1 MRLNE
6 LLGIEFPFI
15 QGGMANIATAEFA
28 AAVSN
33 AGALGLIGAGGMSPE
48 VFQDSIRRCRTLTE
62 KPFGVNIMLM
72 HPQVEQLAAIA
83 AQEKVAVV
91 TTGAGDPA
99 RFIPAWKESGA
110 KVFPVIPAVALAK
123 VVARAGADAVI
134 AEGTESG
141 GHVGELTTMAL
152 VPQVADAVD
161 IPVIA
166 AGGIADGRQLLA
178 AGGAVDEAY
187 LLTAPELVRERTI
200 HTQSPCFAAGF
211 WRGGLLLVCAVEGE
225 DIHTAVYT
233 LAPGTPRPRKLIDLP
248 GQPGGLCVCPD
259 GVGALI
265 STRDGLMKLDIPQG
279 RLLWNLPDLALCA
292 GLCCR
297 GPMALVSATLGGQ
310 VRLLSHYKPWLSK
323 TVFTGTDVHA
333 CFLMA

>member
-1 MRLNE
+1 MSLIIADARLGVWKATDE
-6 LLGIEFPFI
+6 
-15 QGGMANIATAEFA
+15 GGPLTGVDCALEGPRLTCAGSACVCVGGNRECLCLTCHGLREISRMPAAPGLAALCLSPCGRYVYQLSSEADSVHTRLTATGDLIFA
-28 AAVSN
+28 APV
-33 AGALGLIGAGGMSPE
+33 G
-48 VFQDSIRRCRTLTE
+48 
-62 KPFGVNIMLM
+62 
-72 HPQVEQLAAIA
+72 
-83 AQEKVAVV
+83 
-91 TTGAGDPA
+91 
-99 RFIPAWKESGA
+99 
-110 KVFPVIPAVALAK
+110 VFP
-123 VVARAGADAVI
+123 RAMCLDA
-134 AEGTESG
+134 SG
-141 GHVGELTTMAL
+141 RL
-152 VPQVADAVD
+152 
-161 IPVIA
+161 
-166 AGGIADGRQLLA
+166 LLA

-265 STRDGLMKLDIPQG
+265 STRDGLMKLDSPQG

-297 GPMALVSATLGGQ
+297 GPMALASATLGGQ

>member
-1 MRLNE
+1 MSLIIADARLGVWKATDE
-6 LLGIEFPFI
+6 
-15 QGGMANIATAEFA
+15 GGPLTGVDCALEGPRLACAGSACVCVGGNRECLCLTCHGLREISRMPAAPGLAALCLSPCGRYVYQLSSEADSVHTRLTATGDLIFA
-28 AAVSN
+28 APV
-33 AGALGLIGAGGMSPE
+33 G
-48 VFQDSIRRCRTLTE
+48 
-62 KPFGVNIMLM
+62 
-72 HPQVEQLAAIA
+72 
-83 AQEKVAVV
+83 
-91 TTGAGDPA
+91 
-99 RFIPAWKESGA
+99 
-110 KVFPVIPAVALAK
+110 VFP
-123 VVARAGADAVI
+123 RAMCLDA
-134 AEGTESG
+134 SG
-141 GHVGELTTMAL
+141 RL
-152 VPQVADAVD
+152 
-161 IPVIA
+161 
-166 AGGIADGRQLLA
+166 LLA

>member
-1 MRLNE
+1 MSLIIADARLGVWKATDE
-6 LLGIEFPFI
+6 
-15 QGGMANIATAEFA
+15 GGPLTGVDCALEGPRLTCAGSACVCVGGNRECLCLTCHGLREISRMPAAPGLAALCLSPCGRYVYQLSSEADSVHTRLTATGDLIFA
-28 AAVSN
+28 APV
-33 AGALGLIGAGGMSPE
+33 G
-48 VFQDSIRRCRTLTE
+48 
-62 KPFGVNIMLM
+62 
-72 HPQVEQLAAIA
+72 
-83 AQEKVAVV
+83 
-91 TTGAGDPA
+91 
-99 RFIPAWKESGA
+99 
-110 KVFPVIPAVALAK
+110 VFP
-123 VVARAGADAVI
+123 RAMCQDA
-134 AEGTESG
+134 SG
-141 GHVGELTTMAL
+141 RL
-152 VPQVADAVD
+152 
-161 IPVIA
+161 
-166 AGGIADGRQLLA
+166 LLA

-310 VRLLSHYKPWLSK
+310 VRLLSDYKPWLSK

>member
-1 MRLNE
+1 MSLIIADARLGVWKATDE
-6 LLGIEFPFI
+6 
-15 QGGMANIATAEFA
+15 GGPLTGVDCALEGPRLTCAGSACVCVGGNRECLCLTCHGLREISRMPAAPGLAALCLSPCGRYVYQLSSEADSVHTRLTATGDLIFA
-28 AAVSN
+28 APV
-33 AGALGLIGAGGMSPE
+33 G
-48 VFQDSIRRCRTLTE
+48 
-62 KPFGVNIMLM
+62 
-72 HPQVEQLAAIA
+72 
-83 AQEKVAVV
+83 
-91 TTGAGDPA
+91 
-99 RFIPAWKESGA
+99 
-110 KVFPVIPAVALAK
+110 VFP
-123 VVARAGADAVI
+123 RAMCLDA
-134 AEGTESG
+134 SG
-141 GHVGELTTMAL
+141 RL
-152 VPQVADAVD
+152 
-161 IPVIA
+161 
-166 AGGIADGRQLLA
+166 LLA

-233 LAPGTPRPRKLIDLP
+233 LAPGTPRPCKLIDLP

-297 GPMALVSATLGGQ
+297 GPMALASATLGGQ

>member
-1 MRLNE
+1 MSLIIADARLGVWKATDE
-6 LLGIEFPFI
+6 
-15 QGGMANIATAEFA
+15 GGPLTGVDCALEGPRLTCAGSACVCVGGNRECLCLTCHGLREISRMPAAPGLAALCLSPCERYVYQLSSEADSVHTRLTATGDLIFA
-28 AAVSN
+28 APV
-33 AGALGLIGAGGMSPE
+33 G
-48 VFQDSIRRCRTLTE
+48 
-62 KPFGVNIMLM
+62 
-72 HPQVEQLAAIA
+72 
-83 AQEKVAVV
+83 
-91 TTGAGDPA
+91 
-99 RFIPAWKESGA
+99 
-110 KVFPVIPAVALAK
+110 VFP
-123 VVARAGADAVI
+123 RAMCLDA
-134 AEGTESG
+134 SG
-141 GHVGELTTMAL
+141 RL
-152 VPQVADAVD
+152 
-161 IPVIA
+161 
-166 AGGIADGRQLLA
+166 LLA

-279 RLLWNLPDLALCA
+279 RLLWNVPDLALCA

-297 GPMALVSATLGGQ
+297 GPMALASATLGGQ

>member
-1 MRLNE
+1 MSLIIADARLGVWKATDE
-6 LLGIEFPFI
+6 
-15 QGGMANIATAEFA
+15 GGPLTGVDCALEGPRLTCAGSACVCVGGNRECLCLTCHGLREISRMPAAPGLAALCLSPCGRYVYQLSSEADSIHTRLTATGDLIFA
-28 AAVSN
+28 APV
-33 AGALGLIGAGGMSPE
+33 G
-48 VFQDSIRRCRTLTE
+48 
-62 KPFGVNIMLM
+62 
-72 HPQVEQLAAIA
+72 
-83 AQEKVAVV
+83 
-91 TTGAGDPA
+91 
-99 RFIPAWKESGA
+99 
-110 KVFPVIPAVALAK
+110 VFP
-123 VVARAGADAVI
+123 RAMCLDA
-134 AEGTESG
+134 SG
-141 GHVGELTTMAL
+141 RL
-152 VPQVADAVD
+152 
-161 IPVIA
+161 
-166 AGGIADGRQLLA
+166 LLA

-297 GPMALVSATLGGQ
+297 GPMALASATLGGQ

>member
-1 MRLNE
+1 MSLIIADARLGVWKATDE
-6 LLGIEFPFI
+6 
-15 QGGMANIATAEFA
+15 GGPLTGVDCALEGPRLTCAGSACVCVGGNRECLCLTCHGLREISRMPAAPGLAALCLSPCGRYVYQLSSEADSVHTRLTATGDLIFA
-28 AAVSN
+28 APV
-33 AGALGLIGAGGMSPE
+33 G
-48 VFQDSIRRCRTLTE
+48 
-62 KPFGVNIMLM
+62 
-72 HPQVEQLAAIA
+72 
-83 AQEKVAVV
+83 
-91 TTGAGDPA
+91 
-99 RFIPAWKESGA
+99 
-110 KVFPVIPAVALAK
+110 VFP
-123 VVARAGADAVI
+123 RAMCLDA
-134 AEGTESG
+134 SG
-141 GHVGELTTMAL
+141 RL
-152 VPQVADAVD
+152 
-161 IPVIA
+161 
-166 AGGIADGRQLLA
+166 LLA

-259 GVGALI
+259 GVGALT

>member
-1 MRLNE
+1 MSLIIADARLGVWKATDE
-6 LLGIEFPFI
+6 
-15 QGGMANIATAEFA
+15 GGPLTGVDCALEGPRLACAGSACVCVGGNRECLCLTCHGLREISRMPAAPGLAALCLSPCGRYVYQLSSEADSVHTRLTATGDLIFA
-28 AAVSN
+28 APV
-33 AGALGLIGAGGMSPE
+33 G
-48 VFQDSIRRCRTLTE
+48 
-62 KPFGVNIMLM
+62 
-72 HPQVEQLAAIA
+72 
-83 AQEKVAVV
+83 
-91 TTGAGDPA
+91 
-99 RFIPAWKESGA
+99 
-110 KVFPVIPAVALAK
+110 VFP
-123 VVARAGADAVI
+123 RAMCLDA
-134 AEGTESG
+134 SG
-141 GHVGELTTMAL
+141 RL
-152 VPQVADAVD
+152 
-161 IPVIA
+161 
-166 AGGIADGRQLLA
+166 LLA

-233 LAPGTPRPRKLIDLP
+233 LAPDTPRPRKLIDLP

>member
-1 MRLNE
+1 MEGPRLACA
-6 LLGIEFPFI
+6 GSACVCV
-15 QGGMANIATAEFA
+15 GGNRECLCLTCHGLREISRMPAAPGLAALCLSPCGRYVYQLSSEADSVHTRLTATGDLIFA
-28 AAVSN
+28 APV
-33 AGALGLIGAGGMSPE
+33 G
-48 VFQDSIRRCRTLTE
+48 
-62 KPFGVNIMLM
+62 
-72 HPQVEQLAAIA
+72 
-83 AQEKVAVV
+83 
-91 TTGAGDPA
+91 
-99 RFIPAWKESGA
+99 
-110 KVFPVIPAVALAK
+110 VFP
-123 VVARAGADAVI
+123 RAMCLDA
-134 AEGTESG
+134 SG
-141 GHVGELTTMAL
+141 RL
-152 VPQVADAVD
+152 
-161 IPVIA
+161 
-166 AGGIADGRQLLA
+166 LLA

-297 GPMALVSATLGGQ
+297 GPMALASATLGGQ

>member
-1 MRLNE
+1 MSLIIADARLGVWKATDE
-6 LLGIEFPFI
+6 
-15 QGGMANIATAEFA
+15 GGPLTGVDCALEGPRLTCAGSSCVCVGGNRECLCLTCHGLREISRMPAAPGLAALCLSPCGRYVYQLSSEADSVHTRLTATGDLIFA
-28 AAVSN
+28 APV
-33 AGALGLIGAGGMSPE
+33 G
-48 VFQDSIRRCRTLTE
+48 
-62 KPFGVNIMLM
+62 
-72 HPQVEQLAAIA
+72 
-83 AQEKVAVV
+83 
-91 TTGAGDPA
+91 
-99 RFIPAWKESGA
+99 
-110 KVFPVIPAVALAK
+110 VFP
-123 VVARAGADAVI
+123 RAMCLDA
-134 AEGTESG
+134 SG
-141 GHVGELTTMAL
+141 RL
-152 VPQVADAVD
+152 
-161 IPVIA
+161 
-166 AGGIADGRQLLA
+166 LLA

-297 GPMALVSATLGGQ
+297 GPMALASATLGGQ

>member
-1 MRLNE
+1 MSLIIADARQGVWKAADEGGPLTGVDCALEGPRLTCA
-6 LLGIEFPFI
+6 GSACVCV
-15 QGGMANIATAEFA
+15 GGNRECLCLTCHGLREISRMPAAPGLAALCLSPCGRYVYQLSSEADSVHTRLTATGDLIFA
-28 AAVSN
+28 APV
-33 AGALGLIGAGGMSPE
+33 G
-48 VFQDSIRRCRTLTE
+48 VFSRAMCLD
-62 KPFGVNIMLM
+62 
-72 HPQVEQLAAIA
+72 A
-83 AQEKVAVV
+83 
-91 TTGAGDPA
+91 
-99 RFIPAWKESGA
+99 SGR
-110 KVFPVIPAVALAK
+110 L
-123 VVARAGADAVI
+123 
-134 AEGTESG
+134 
-141 GHVGELTTMAL
+141 
-152 VPQVADAVD
+152 
-161 IPVIA
+161 
-166 AGGIADGRQLLA
+166 LLA

>member
-1 MRLNE
+1 MSLIIADARLGVWKATDE
-6 LLGIEFPFI
+6 
-15 QGGMANIATAEFA
+15 GGPLTGVDCALEGPRLTCAGSACVCVGGNRECLCLTCHGLREISRMPAAPGLAALCLSPCGRYVYQLSSEADSVHTRLTATGDLIFA
-28 AAVSN
+28 APV
-33 AGALGLIGAGGMSPE
+33 G
-48 VFQDSIRRCRTLTE
+48 
-62 KPFGVNIMLM
+62 
-72 HPQVEQLAAIA
+72 
-83 AQEKVAVV
+83 
-91 TTGAGDPA
+91 
-99 RFIPAWKESGA
+99 
-110 KVFPVIPAVALAK
+110 VFP
-123 VVARAGADAVI
+123 RAMCLNA
-134 AEGTESG
+134 SG
-141 GHVGELTTMAL
+141 RL
-152 VPQVADAVD
+152 
-161 IPVIA
+161 
-166 AGGIADGRQLLA
+166 LLA

>member
-1 MRLNE
+1 MSLIIADARLGVWKATDE
-6 LLGIEFPFI
+6 
-15 QGGMANIATAEFA
+15 GGPLTGVDCALEGPRLTCAGSACVCVGGNRECLCLTCHGLREISRMPAAPGLAALCLSPCGRYVYQLSSEADSVHTRLTATGDLIFA
-28 AAVSN
+28 APV
-33 AGALGLIGAGGMSPE
+33 G
-48 VFQDSIRRCRTLTE
+48 
-62 KPFGVNIMLM
+62 
-72 HPQVEQLAAIA
+72 
-83 AQEKVAVV
+83 
-91 TTGAGDPA
+91 
-99 RFIPAWKESGA
+99 
-110 KVFPVIPAVALAK
+110 VFP
-123 VVARAGADAVI
+123 RAMCLDA
-134 AEGTESG
+134 SG
-141 GHVGELTTMAL
+141 RL
-152 VPQVADAVD
+152 
-161 IPVIA
+161 
-166 AGGIADGRQLLA
+166 LLA

-200 HTQSPCFAAGF
+200 HTQSPCFSAGF

-297 GPMALVSATLGGQ
+297 GPMALASATLGGQ

>member
-1 MRLNE
+1 MSLIIADARLGVWKATDE
-6 LLGIEFPFI
+6 
-15 QGGMANIATAEFA
+15 GGPLTGVDCALEGPRLACAGSACVCVGGNRECLCLTCHGLREISRMPAAPGLAALCLSPCGRYVYQLSSEADSVHTRLTATGDLIFA
-28 AAVSN
+28 APV
-33 AGALGLIGAGGMSPE
+33 G
-48 VFQDSIRRCRTLTE
+48 
-62 KPFGVNIMLM
+62 
-72 HPQVEQLAAIA
+72 
-83 AQEKVAVV
+83 
-91 TTGAGDPA
+91 
-99 RFIPAWKESGA
+99 
-110 KVFPVIPAVALAK
+110 VFP
-123 VVARAGADAVI
+123 RAMCLDA
-134 AEGTESG
+134 SG
-141 GHVGELTTMAL
+141 RL
-152 VPQVADAVD
+152 
-161 IPVIA
+161 
-166 AGGIADGRQLLA
+166 LLA

-200 HTQSPCFAAGF
+200 HMQSPCFAAGF

-297 GPMALVSATLGGQ
+297 GPMVLASATLGGQ

>member
-1 MRLNE
+1 MSLIIADARLGVWKATDE
-6 LLGIEFPFI
+6 
-15 QGGMANIATAEFA
+15 GGPLTGVDCALEGPRLACAGSACVCVGGNRECLCLTCHGLREISRMPAAPGLAALCLSPCERYVYQLSSEADSVHTRLTATGDLIFA
-28 AAVSN
+28 APV
-33 AGALGLIGAGGMSPE
+33 G
-48 VFQDSIRRCRTLTE
+48 
-62 KPFGVNIMLM
+62 
-72 HPQVEQLAAIA
+72 
-83 AQEKVAVV
+83 
-91 TTGAGDPA
+91 
-99 RFIPAWKESGA
+99 
-110 KVFPVIPAVALAK
+110 VFP
-123 VVARAGADAVI
+123 RAMCLDA
-134 AEGTESG
+134 SG
-141 GHVGELTTMAL
+141 RL
-152 VPQVADAVD
+152 
-161 IPVIA
+161 
-166 AGGIADGRQLLA
+166 LLA

>member
-1 MRLNE
+1 MSLIIADARLGVWKATDE
-6 LLGIEFPFI
+6 
-15 QGGMANIATAEFA
+15 GGPLTGVDCALEGPRLTCAGSACVCVGGNRECLCLTCHGLREISRMPAAPGLAALCLSPCGRYVYQLSSEADSVHTRLTATGDLIFA
-28 AAVSN
+28 APV
-33 AGALGLIGAGGMSPE
+33 G
-48 VFQDSIRRCRTLTE
+48 
-62 KPFGVNIMLM
+62 
-72 HPQVEQLAAIA
+72 
-83 AQEKVAVV
+83 
-91 TTGAGDPA
+91 
-99 RFIPAWKESGA
+99 
-110 KVFPVIPAVALAK
+110 VFP
-123 VVARAGADAVI
+123 RAMCLDA
-134 AEGTESG
+134 SG
-141 GHVGELTTMAL
+141 QL
-152 VPQVADAVD
+152 
-161 IPVIA
+161 
-166 AGGIADGRQLLA
+166 LLA

-323 TVFTGTDVHA
+323 TMFTGTDVHA

>member
-1 MRLNE
+1 MSLIIADARLGVWKATDE
-6 LLGIEFPFI
+6 
-15 QGGMANIATAEFA
+15 GGPLTGVDCVLEGPRLTCAGSACVCVGGNRECLCLTCHGLREISRMPAAPGLAALCLSPCGRYVYQLSSEADSVHTRLTATGDLIFA
-28 AAVSN
+28 APV
-33 AGALGLIGAGGMSPE
+33 G
-48 VFQDSIRRCRTLTE
+48 
-62 KPFGVNIMLM
+62 
-72 HPQVEQLAAIA
+72 
-83 AQEKVAVV
+83 
-91 TTGAGDPA
+91 
-99 RFIPAWKESGA
+99 
-110 KVFPVIPAVALAK
+110 VFP
-123 VVARAGADAVI
+123 RAMCLDA
-134 AEGTESG
+134 SG
-141 GHVGELTTMAL
+141 RL
-152 VPQVADAVD
+152 
-161 IPVIA
+161 
-166 AGGIADGRQLLA
+166 LLA

-233 LAPGTPRPRKLIDLP
+233 LAPVTPRPRKLIDLP

>member
-1 MRLNE
+1 MELELKFTEVTGCEPVGDLVTTQEESMETAIPEYCPDMARIVDTVGQLRLRE
-6 LLGIEFPFI
+6 KHLTGQQLTVSGSVVLTVLYTSEESAGLRSLSMEVPF
-15 QGGMANIATAEFA
+15 
-28 AAVSN
+28 S
-33 AGALGLIGAGGMSPE
+33 
-48 VFQDSIRRCRTLTE
+48 C
-62 KPFGVNIMLM
+62 
-72 HPQVEQLAAIA
+72 QVEDKRLMGCTAVC
-83 AQEKVAVV
+83 VA
-91 TTGAGDPA
+91 
-99 RFIPAWKESGA
+99 
-110 KVFPVIPAVALAK
+110 
-123 VVARAGADAVI
+123 
-134 AEGTESG
+134 
-141 GHVGELTTMAL
+141 
-152 VPQVADAVD
+152 
-161 IPVIA
+161 
-166 AGGIADGRQLLA
+166 GRLLLA

>member
-1 MRLNE
+1 MSLIIADARLGVWKATDE
-6 LLGIEFPFI
+6 
-15 QGGMANIATAEFA
+15 GGPLTGVDCALEGPRLTCAGSACVCVGGNRECLCLTCHGLRKISRMPAAPGLAALCLSPCGRYVYQLSSEADSVHTRLTATGDLIFA
-28 AAVSN
+28 APV
-33 AGALGLIGAGGMSPE
+33 G
-48 VFQDSIRRCRTLTE
+48 
-62 KPFGVNIMLM
+62 
-72 HPQVEQLAAIA
+72 
-83 AQEKVAVV
+83 
-91 TTGAGDPA
+91 
-99 RFIPAWKESGA
+99 
-110 KVFPVIPAVALAK
+110 VFP
-123 VVARAGADAVI
+123 RAMCLDA
-134 AEGTESG
+134 SG
-141 GHVGELTTMAL
+141 RL
-152 VPQVADAVD
+152 
-161 IPVIA
+161 
-166 AGGIADGRQLLA
+166 LLA

>member
-1 MRLNE
+1 MSLIIADARLGVWKATDE
-6 LLGIEFPFI
+6 
-15 QGGMANIATAEFA
+15 GGPLTGVDCALEGPRLTCAGSACVCVGGNRECLCLTCHGLREISRMPAAPGLAALCLSPCGRYVYQLSSEADSVHTRLTATGNLIFA
-28 AAVSN
+28 APV
-33 AGALGLIGAGGMSPE
+33 G
-48 VFQDSIRRCRTLTE
+48 
-62 KPFGVNIMLM
+62 
-72 HPQVEQLAAIA
+72 
-83 AQEKVAVV
+83 
-91 TTGAGDPA
+91 
-99 RFIPAWKESGA
+99 
-110 KVFPVIPAVALAK
+110 VFP
-123 VVARAGADAVI
+123 RAMCLDA
-134 AEGTESG
+134 SG
-141 GHVGELTTMAL
+141 RL
-152 VPQVADAVD
+152 
-161 IPVIA
+161 
-166 AGGIADGRQLLA
+166 LLA

>member
-1 MRLNE
+1 MEGPRLTWA
-6 LLGIEFPFI
+6 GSAGVCV
-15 QGGMANIATAEFA
+15 GGNRECLCLTCHGLREISRMPAAPGLAALCLSPCGRYVYQLSSEADSVHTRLTATGDLIFA
-28 AAVSN
+28 APV
-33 AGALGLIGAGGMSPE
+33 G
-48 VFQDSIRRCRTLTE
+48 
-62 KPFGVNIMLM
+62 
-72 HPQVEQLAAIA
+72 
-83 AQEKVAVV
+83 
-91 TTGAGDPA
+91 
-99 RFIPAWKESGA
+99 
-110 KVFPVIPAVALAK
+110 VFP
-123 VVARAGADAVI
+123 RAMCLDA
-134 AEGTESG
+134 SG
-141 GHVGELTTMAL
+141 RL
-152 VPQVADAVD
+152 
-161 IPVIA
+161 
-166 AGGIADGRQLLA
+166 LLA

-297 GPMALVSATLGGQ
+297 GPMALASATLGGQ

>member
-1 MRLNE
+1 MSLIIADARLGVWKATDE
-6 LLGIEFPFI
+6 
-15 QGGMANIATAEFA
+15 GGPLTGVDCALEGPRLTCAGSACVCVGGNRECLCLTCHGLREISRMPAAPGLAALCLSPCGRYVYQLSSEADSVHTRLTATGDLIFA
-28 AAVSN
+28 APV
-33 AGALGLIGAGGMSPE
+33 G
-48 VFQDSIRRCRTLTE
+48 
-62 KPFGVNIMLM
+62 
-72 HPQVEQLAAIA
+72 
-83 AQEKVAVV
+83 
-91 TTGAGDPA
+91 
-99 RFIPAWKESGA
+99 
-110 KVFPVIPAVALAK
+110 VFP
-123 VVARAGADAVI
+123 RAMCLDA
-134 AEGTESG
+134 SG
-141 GHVGELTTMAL
+141 RL
-152 VPQVADAVD
+152 
-161 IPVIA
+161 
-166 AGGIADGRQLLA
+166 LLA

-265 STRDGLMKLDIPQG
+265 STRDGLMKLDIPPG

>member
-1 MRLNE
+1 MSLIIADARQGVWKAADEGGPLTGVDCALEGPRLACA
-6 LLGIEFPFI
+6 GSACVCV
-15 QGGMANIATAEFA
+15 GGNRECLCLTCHGLREISRMPAAPGLAALCLSPCGRYVYQLSSEADSVHTRLTATGDLIFA
-28 AAVSN
+28 APV
-33 AGALGLIGAGGMSPE
+33 G
-48 VFQDSIRRCRTLTE
+48 
-62 KPFGVNIMLM
+62 
-72 HPQVEQLAAIA
+72 
-83 AQEKVAVV
+83 
-91 TTGAGDPA
+91 
-99 RFIPAWKESGA
+99 
-110 KVFPVIPAVALAK
+110 VFP
-123 VVARAGADAVI
+123 RAMCLDA
-134 AEGTESG
+134 SG
-141 GHVGELTTMAL
+141 RL
-152 VPQVADAVD
+152 
-161 IPVIA
+161 
-166 AGGIADGRQLLA
+166 LLA

-297 GPMALVSATLGGQ
+297 GPMALASATLGGQ

>member
-1 MRLNE
+1 MSLIIADARLGVWKATDE
-6 LLGIEFPFI
+6 
-15 QGGMANIATAEFA
+15 GGPLTGVDCALEGPRLACAGSACVCVGGNRECLCLTCHGLREISRMPAAPGLAALCLSPCGRYVYQLSSEADSVHTRLTATGDLIFA
-28 AAVSN
+28 APV
-33 AGALGLIGAGGMSPE
+33 G
-48 VFQDSIRRCRTLTE
+48 
-62 KPFGVNIMLM
+62 
-72 HPQVEQLAAIA
+72 
-83 AQEKVAVV
+83 
-91 TTGAGDPA
+91 
-99 RFIPAWKESGA
+99 
-110 KVFPVIPAVALAK
+110 VFP
-123 VVARAGADAVI
+123 RAMCLDA
-134 AEGTESG
+134 SG
-141 GHVGELTTMAL
+141 RL
-152 VPQVADAVD
+152 
-161 IPVIA
+161 
-166 AGGIADGRQLLA
+166 LLA

-297 GPMALVSATLGGQ
+297 GPMALASATLGGQ

-323 TVFTGTDVHA
+323 TVFTGRDVHA

>member
-1 MRLNE
+1 MPAAPGLAALCLSPCGRYVYQLSSEADSVHTRLT
-6 LLGIEFPFI
+6 
-15 QGGMANIATAEFA
+15 ATGDLIFA
-28 AAVSN
+28 APV
-33 AGALGLIGAGGMSPE
+33 G
-48 VFQDSIRRCRTLTE
+48 
-62 KPFGVNIMLM
+62 
-72 HPQVEQLAAIA
+72 
-83 AQEKVAVV
+83 
-91 TTGAGDPA
+91 
-99 RFIPAWKESGA
+99 
-110 KVFPVIPAVALAK
+110 VFP
-123 VVARAGADAVI
+123 RAMCLDA
-134 AEGTESG
+134 SG
-141 GHVGELTTMAL
+141 RL
-152 VPQVADAVD
+152 
-161 IPVIA
+161 
-166 AGGIADGRQLLA
+166 LLA

-233 LAPGTPRPRKLIDLP
+233 LAPGTLRPRKLIDLP

>member
-1 MRLNE
+1 MSLIIADARLGVWTATDE
-6 LLGIEFPFI
+6 
-15 QGGMANIATAEFA
+15 GGPLTGVDCALEGPRLTCAGSACVCVGGNRECLCLTCHGLREISRMPAAPGLAALCLSPCGRYVYQLSSEADSVHTRLTATGDLIFA
-28 AAVSN
+28 APV
-33 AGALGLIGAGGMSPE
+33 G
-48 VFQDSIRRCRTLTE
+48 
-62 KPFGVNIMLM
+62 
-72 HPQVEQLAAIA
+72 
-83 AQEKVAVV
+83 
-91 TTGAGDPA
+91 
-99 RFIPAWKESGA
+99 
-110 KVFPVIPAVALAK
+110 VFP
-123 VVARAGADAVI
+123 RAMCLDA
-134 AEGTESG
+134 SG
-141 GHVGELTTMAL
+141 RL
-152 VPQVADAVD
+152 
-161 IPVIA
+161 
-166 AGGIADGRQLLA
+166 LLA

>member
-1 MRLNE
+1 MSLIIADARLGVWKATDE
-6 LLGIEFPFI
+6 
-15 QGGMANIATAEFA
+15 GGPLTGVDCALEGPRLTCAGSACECVGGNRECLCLTCHGLREISRMPAAPGLAALCLSPCGRYVYQLSSEADSVHTRLTATGDLIFA
-28 AAVSN
+28 APV
-33 AGALGLIGAGGMSPE
+33 G
-48 VFQDSIRRCRTLTE
+48 
-62 KPFGVNIMLM
+62 
-72 HPQVEQLAAIA
+72 
-83 AQEKVAVV
+83 
-91 TTGAGDPA
+91 
-99 RFIPAWKESGA
+99 
-110 KVFPVIPAVALAK
+110 VFP
-123 VVARAGADAVI
+123 RAMCLDA
-134 AEGTESG
+134 SG
-141 GHVGELTTMAL
+141 RL
-152 VPQVADAVD
+152 
-161 IPVIA
+161 
-166 AGGIADGRQLLA
+166 LLA

-323 TVFTGTDVHA
+323 TVFAGTDVHA

>member
-1 MRLNE
+1 MSLIIADARLGVWKATDE
-6 LLGIEFPFI
+6 
-15 QGGMANIATAEFA
+15 GGPLTGVDCALEGPRLACAGSACVCVGGNRECLCLTCHGLREISRMPAAPGLAALCLSPCGRYVYQLSSEADSVHTRLTATGDLIFA
-28 AAVSN
+28 APV
-33 AGALGLIGAGGMSPE
+33 G
-48 VFQDSIRRCRTLTE
+48 
-62 KPFGVNIMLM
+62 
-72 HPQVEQLAAIA
+72 
-83 AQEKVAVV
+83 
-91 TTGAGDPA
+91 
-99 RFIPAWKESGA
+99 
-110 KVFPVIPAVALAK
+110 VFP
-123 VVARAGADAVI
+123 RAMCLDA
-134 AEGTESG
+134 SG
-141 GHVGELTTMAL
+141 
-152 VPQVADAVD
+152 
-161 IPVIA
+161 
-166 AGGIADGRQLLA
+166 RLLMA

-297 GPMALVSATLGGQ
+297 GPMALASATLGGQ

>member
-1 MRLNE
+1 MSLIIADARQGVWKAADEGGPLTGVDCALEGPRLTCA
-6 LLGIEFPFI
+6 GSACVCV
-15 QGGMANIATAEFA
+15 GGNRECLCLTCHGLREISRMPAAPGLAALCLSPCGRYVYQLSSEADSVHTRLTATGDLIFA
-28 AAVSN
+28 APV
-33 AGALGLIGAGGMSPE
+33 G
-48 VFQDSIRRCRTLTE
+48 
-62 KPFGVNIMLM
+62 
-72 HPQVEQLAAIA
+72 
-83 AQEKVAVV
+83 
-91 TTGAGDPA
+91 
-99 RFIPAWKESGA
+99 
-110 KVFPVIPAVALAK
+110 VFP
-123 VVARAGADAVI
+123 RAMCLDA
-134 AEGTESG
+134 SG
-141 GHVGELTTMAL
+141 RL
-152 VPQVADAVD
+152 
-161 IPVIA
+161 
-166 AGGIADGRQLLA
+166 LLA

>member
-1 MRLNE
+1 MSLIIADARLGVWKATDE
-6 LLGIEFPFI
+6 
-15 QGGMANIATAEFA
+15 GGPLTGVDCALEGPRLTCAGSACVCVGGNRECLCLTCHGLREISRMPAAPGLAALCLSPCGRYVYQLSTEADSVHTRLTATGDLIFA
-28 AAVSN
+28 APV
-33 AGALGLIGAGGMSPE
+33 G
-48 VFQDSIRRCRTLTE
+48 
-62 KPFGVNIMLM
+62 
-72 HPQVEQLAAIA
+72 
-83 AQEKVAVV
+83 
-91 TTGAGDPA
+91 
-99 RFIPAWKESGA
+99 
-110 KVFPVIPAVALAK
+110 VFP
-123 VVARAGADAVI
+123 RAMCLDA
-134 AEGTESG
+134 SG
-141 GHVGELTTMAL
+141 RL
-152 VPQVADAVD
+152 
-161 IPVIA
+161 
-166 AGGIADGRQLLA
+166 LLA

>member
-1 MRLNE
+1 MSLIIADARLGVWKATDE
-6 LLGIEFPFI
+6 
-15 QGGMANIATAEFA
+15 GGPLTGVDCALEGPRLACAGSACMCVGGNRECLCLTCHGLREISRMPAAPGLAALCLSPCGRYVYQLSSEADSVHTRLTATGDLIFA
-28 AAVSN
+28 APV
-33 AGALGLIGAGGMSPE
+33 G
-48 VFQDSIRRCRTLTE
+48 
-62 KPFGVNIMLM
+62 
-72 HPQVEQLAAIA
+72 
-83 AQEKVAVV
+83 
-91 TTGAGDPA
+91 
-99 RFIPAWKESGA
+99 
-110 KVFPVIPAVALAK
+110 VFP
-123 VVARAGADAVI
+123 RAMCLDA
-134 AEGTESG
+134 SG
-141 GHVGELTTMAL
+141 RL
-152 VPQVADAVD
+152 
-161 IPVIA
+161 
-166 AGGIADGRQLLA
+166 LLA

-297 GPMALVSATLGGQ
+297 GPMALASATLGGQ

>member
-1 MRLNE
+1 MSLIIADARLGVWKATDE
-6 LLGIEFPFI
+6 
-15 QGGMANIATAEFA
+15 GGPLTGVDCALEGPRLTCAGSACVCVGGNRECLCLTCHGLREISRMPA
-28 AAVSN
+28 AP
-33 AGALGLIGAGGMSPE
+33 G
-48 VFQDSIRRCRTLTE
+48 
-62 KPFGVNIMLM
+62 
-72 HPQVEQLAAIA
+72 LAALCLSPCGRYVYQLSSEADSVHTRLTATGDLIVA
-83 AQEKVAVV
+83 APV
-91 TTGAGDPA
+91 G
-99 RFIPAWKESGA
+99 
-110 KVFPVIPAVALAK
+110 VFP
-123 VVARAGADAVI
+123 RAMCLDA
-134 AEGTESG
+134 SG
-141 GHVGELTTMAL
+141 RL
-152 VPQVADAVD
+152 
-161 IPVIA
+161 
-166 AGGIADGRQLLA
+166 LLA

>member
-1 MRLNE
+1 MSLIIADARLGVWKATDE
-6 LLGIEFPFI
+6 
-15 QGGMANIATAEFA
+15 GGPLSGVDCALEGPRLACAGSACVCVGGNRECLCLTCHGLREISRMPAAPGLAALCLSPCGRYVYQLSSEADSVHTRLTATGDLIFA
-28 AAVSN
+28 APV
-33 AGALGLIGAGGMSPE
+33 G
-48 VFQDSIRRCRTLTE
+48 
-62 KPFGVNIMLM
+62 
-72 HPQVEQLAAIA
+72 
-83 AQEKVAVV
+83 
-91 TTGAGDPA
+91 
-99 RFIPAWKESGA
+99 
-110 KVFPVIPAVALAK
+110 VFP
-123 VVARAGADAVI
+123 RAMCLDA
-134 AEGTESG
+134 SG
-141 GHVGELTTMAL
+141 RL
-152 VPQVADAVD
+152 
-161 IPVIA
+161 
-166 AGGIADGRQLLA
+166 LLA

>member
-1 MRLNE
+1 MSLIIADARLGVWKATDE
-6 LLGIEFPFI
+6 
-15 QGGMANIATAEFA
+15 GGPLTGVDCALEGPRLTCAGSACVCVGGNRECLCLTCHGLREISRMPAAPGLAALCLSPGGRYVYQLSSEADSVHTRLTATGDLIFA
-28 AAVSN
+28 APV
-33 AGALGLIGAGGMSPE
+33 G
-48 VFQDSIRRCRTLTE
+48 
-62 KPFGVNIMLM
+62 
-72 HPQVEQLAAIA
+72 
-83 AQEKVAVV
+83 
-91 TTGAGDPA
+91 
-99 RFIPAWKESGA
+99 
-110 KVFPVIPAVALAK
+110 VFP
-123 VVARAGADAVI
+123 RAMCLDA
-134 AEGTESG
+134 SG
-141 GHVGELTTMAL
+141 RL
-152 VPQVADAVD
+152 
-161 IPVIA
+161 
-166 AGGIADGRQLLA
+166 LLA

-279 RLLWNLPDLALCA
+279 WLLWNLPDLALCA

-297 GPMALVSATLGGQ
+297 GPMALVSAALGGQ

>member
-1 MRLNE
+1 MSLIIADARLGVWKATDE
-6 LLGIEFPFI
+6 
-15 QGGMANIATAEFA
+15 GGPLTGVDCALEGPRLTCAGSACVCVGGNRECLCLTCHGLREISRMPAAPGLAALCLSPCGRYVYQLSSEADSVHTRLTATGDLIFA
-28 AAVSN
+28 APV
-33 AGALGLIGAGGMSPE
+33 G
-48 VFQDSIRRCRTLTE
+48 
-62 KPFGVNIMLM
+62 
-72 HPQVEQLAAIA
+72 
-83 AQEKVAVV
+83 
-91 TTGAGDPA
+91 
-99 RFIPAWKESGA
+99 
-110 KVFPVIPAVALAK
+110 VFP
-123 VVARAGADAVI
+123 RAMCLDA
-134 AEGTESG
+134 SG
-141 GHVGELTTMAL
+141 RL
-152 VPQVADAVD
+152 
-161 IPVIA
+161 
-166 AGGIADGRQLLA
+166 LLA

-297 GPMALVSATLGGQ
+297 GPMALASATLGGQ

>member
-1 MRLNE
+1 MSLIIADARLGVWKATDE
-6 LLGIEFPFI
+6 
-15 QGGMANIATAEFA
+15 GGPLTGVDCALEGPRLTCAGSACVCVGGNRECLCLTCHGLREISRMPAAPGLAALCLSPCGRYVYQLSSEADSVHTRLTATGDLIFA
-28 AAVSN
+28 APV
-33 AGALGLIGAGGMSPE
+33 G
-48 VFQDSIRRCRTLTE
+48 
-62 KPFGVNIMLM
+62 
-72 HPQVEQLAAIA
+72 
-83 AQEKVAVV
+83 
-91 TTGAGDPA
+91 
-99 RFIPAWKESGA
+99 
-110 KVFPVIPAVALAK
+110 VFP
-123 VVARAGADAVI
+123 RAMCLDA
-134 AEGTESG
+134 SG
-141 GHVGELTTMAL
+141 RL
-152 VPQVADAVD
+152 
-161 IPVIA
+161 
-166 AGGIADGRQLLA
+166 LLA

-233 LAPGTPRPRKLIDLP
+233 LAPGTLRPRKLIDLP

-297 GPMALVSATLGGQ
+297 GPMVLVSATLGGQ